1 MATPLVHY
9 MRIGRMGDRAERVD
23 PAEQAALL
31 HALRVTAHAP
41 DAAAGAEAAARD
53 TGDQVSAEGTA
64 RGARAAAPRGRHAAA
79 TAWCVRARDGRR
91 TLARAQ
97 ARAGRVGPL
106 NVGWALVVLTH
117 AGPSRSGAR
126 ARARAYGGGGAANA

>member
-1 MATPLVHY
+1 
-9 MRIGRMGDRAERVD
+9 MGDRAERVD

-64 RGARAAAPRGRHAAA
+64 RGAPRRRVDDTPQPQPGA
-79 TAWCVRARDGRR
+79 CVREMDAGAWLGRK
-91 TLARAQ
+91 RAP
-97 ARAGRVGPL
+97 ATSGPST
-106 NVGWALVVLTH
+106 WALVVLTR

-126 ARARAYGGGGAANA
+126 ARARAYGGGGAENA